1 MTLEQTARGV
11 QPIGGQPSVG
21 LGFSASEALRFL
33 ELLGKDPAQTWL
45 RFIKPTGG
53 GGGADLQGIS
63 TQKQQALVGQRI
75 SDGLNAYAV
84 IGNAAKATG
93 RRGSVTDADVTQCP
107 ALFVEWD
114 DGASIEDQQWRW
126 LDLMLPE
133 PTVMVATGGKSVHVY
148 WVLSEPITPE
158 HWRKLTTRLIAYC
171 KADEACKNPGRL
183 MRLPG
188 SIYHDKK
195 TGQPT
200 GQCRIIATSEARYTA
215 SEIEGCLPREEE
227 KKPVK
232 AKARGLTEA
241 PCVKG
246 TQPSEAHH
254 EKSGKPS
261 EAPAVKKRMPSEA
274 FKPRG
279 IDEINAAAEYIPR
292 RIGGEG
298 TYIEDR
304 NALCGCSA
312 ALAEAGHPSPDAA
325 AIALLGHLWPST
337 EAAEQVLET
346 TTTRKPAAFW
356 AIARDNGYRFKDTS
370 RDKSQ
375 QPPAPVKPKQL
386 TFEER
391 WQKLEAH
398 AAELTTTT
406 WPVMKALAS
415 MASKASELEI
425 HRLGQRQLEQL
436 LEQAQRRS
444 RATAKPITGG
454 STFTIKPTPW
464 AVEGIFRHG
473 LNLLTGQSGAG
484 KSRLVAACMASWL
497 RGDATWLQRPMHGDD
512 PRHRHAL
519 IIGTDQTL
527 EDWHLTL
534 GPVGLTQKLDATTV
548 RTHDRLTLYGLES
561 GVQLDADGLN
571 VIRRWV
577 DAHPGGM
584 VLIDSLSACLPPGT
598 DEDKS
603 TAARP
608 VHQLQEVLGDAW
620 AILTHHN
627 RKGAGKEGNIGIGA
641 GRGSGAIDAAVSRV
655 VGLGLIYRM
664 ENGQMVAQESDPR
677 RELLSTKRGGK
688 TEHLIVSSDGNGYW
702 DLHGS
707 AEALKAQERQQRVI
721 SNLTEAQSDV
731 LAVVE
736 AADGWIT
743 PRDVVEALGEEYDA
757 TNGKA
762 ATVRKLLKRLEV
774 LGLVVSQRVGNE
786 RSYRAAEQPSQRELK
801 LTSST
806 CSVIA
811 AQGVSLAQQLAQ
823 PCSAKATE
831 QPEQPEQP
839 EPVEQGAEPT
849 AEPPKTTAAEGLSKL
864 SYPTRSGVQLT
875 GSASPLLVG
884 SGADAMG
891 DDGDDPHWPKRQQA
905 A

>member
-1 MTLEQTARGV
+1 MTLEQTAVGV
-11 QPIGGQPSVG
+11 QPNCNKTSVG
-21 LGFSASEALRFL
+21 AGFQPLEALRFL
-33 ELLGKDPAQTWL
+33 ELLGKDPAKTWVRFL
-45 RFIKPTGG
+45 RPGG
-53 GGGADLQGIS
+53 GGGGGDHQGLDTAAD
-63 TQKQQALVGQRI
+63 QALITSKAAR
-75 SDGLNAYAV
+75 GLNVCAV
-84 IGNAAKATG
+84 IGDANSSSGKG
-93 RRGSVTDADVTQCP
+93 GCITDSDVTEFRV
-107 ALFVEWD
+107 LFCEWD
-114 DGASIEDQQWRW
+114 DGAGLDEQSYRW
-126 LDLMLPE
+126 ADYHLPE
-133 PTVMVATGGKSVHVY
+133 PTLMVATGGKSVHCY
-148 WVLSEPITPE
+148 WRLKEAITPE
-158 HWRKLTTRLIAYC
+158 QWKSITTRLIQHC
-171 KADEACKNPGRL
+171 KADPNCKNPGRV

-188 SIYHDKK
+188 GVYYDKK
-195 TGQPT
+195 TGKAT
-200 GQCRIIATSEARYTA
+200 GRCRIIATSGALYDA
-215 SEIEGCLPREEE
+215 SDIEQCLPQ
-227 KKPVK
+227 
-232 AKARGLTEA
+232 EA
-241 PCVKG
+241 
-246 TQPSEAHH
+246 QP
-254 EKSGKPS
+254 K
-261 EAPAVKKRMPSEA
+261 AVKDDAKGLPGASLEKHAMPSKAITDKKWE
-274 FKPRG
+274 PLG

-292 RIGGEG
+292 RVGGEG
-298 TYIEDR
+298 TYEQDR

-312 ALAEAGHPSPDAA
+312 ALTEAGVPDGDAA
-325 AIALLGHLWPST
+325 ALVILAHKWPT
-337 EAAEQVLET
+337 EAAARQVLEST
-346 TTTRKPAAFW
+346 KTRNPAAFW
-356 AIARDNGYRFKDTS
+356 AIAREHGYRFPDKS

-375 QPPAPVKPKQL
+375 STSPTKPRQL

-398 AAELTTTT
+398 AAEITTTT

-454 STFTIKPTPW
+454 GTFTIKPTPW

-534 GPVGLTQKLDATTV
+534 GCVGLTHKVDATTV
-548 RTHDRLTLYGLES
+548 KTHERLTLYGLES

-571 VIRRWV
+571 TIRRWV

-584 VLIDSLSACLPPGT
+584 VLIDSLAACLPPGV

-603 TAARP
+603 SAARP

-627 RKGAGKEGNIGIGA
+627 RKGAGKEGNLGVGA
-641 GRGSGAIDAAVSRV
+641 GRGSSAIDAAVSRV

-688 TEHLIVSSDGNGYW
+688 TEHLIVSSDGNGFW
-702 DLHGS
+702 DLHGN

-731 LAVVE
+731 LAAVE

-743 PRDVVEALGEEYDA
+743 PRDVVEAMGEEYEA
-757 TNGKA
+757 TSSRA
-762 ATVRKLLKRLEV
+762 ALVRKVLKRLEV
-774 LGLVVSQRVGNE
+774 LGLVESQRVANE
-786 RSYRAAEQPSQRELK
+786 RTYRATEPLNQRELNLK
-801 LTSST
+801 GST
-806 CSVIA
+806 GSVIA
-811 AQGVSLAQQLAQ
+811 AQGVSLVQQLVQ
-823 PCSAKATE
+823 PGSVK
-831 QPEQPEQP
+831 
-839 EPVEQGAEPT
+839 GAEPP
-849 AEPPKTTAAEGLSKL
+849 EPPTEDPEPGTEPAKSTAAQGLNHL
-864 SYPTRSGVQLT
+864 NHHPVSGGHST
-875 GSASPLLVG
+875 GSAAVLPLG
-884 SGADAMG
+884 SGADAMD
-891 DDGDDPHWPKRQQA
+891 DDGDDPYWLQRKEA